1 MVLYVL
7 CSFSYAEIASVLH
20 KYDLNIPHQQ
30 RPHTVQLDD
39 VYSMAFLCSVNRLLS
54 CNNTKVLHKTRKE
67 RKRTK
72 SCLDKHINMLQCKKN
87 FRNLSII
94 VIIINLKMCCC
105 GILILFGYIKELQ
118 LFRTIK
124 IWFINCP

>member
-1 MVLYVL
+1 M
-7 CSFSYAEIASVLH
+7 
-20 KYDLNIPHQQ
+20 
-30 RPHTVQLDD
+30 
-39 VYSMAFLCSVNRLLS
+39 
-54 CNNTKVLHKTRKE
+54 VLHKTRKE

-72 SCLDKHINMLQCKKN
+72 SSLDKHINMLQCKKN